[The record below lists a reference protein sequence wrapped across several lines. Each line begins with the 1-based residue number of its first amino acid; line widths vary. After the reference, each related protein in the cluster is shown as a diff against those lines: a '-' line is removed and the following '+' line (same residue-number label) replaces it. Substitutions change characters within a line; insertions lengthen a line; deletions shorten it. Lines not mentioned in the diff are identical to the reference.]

1 MTDETPGGPPADD
14 EHKPA
19 PAEASASAP
28 EPSEPGEALVFD
40 STLKP
45 SSFLGLSLKN
55 GLLNII
61 TLTLYRFWGKTEVRR
76 RVWQGIRLNGDAFE
90 YTGRGVE
97 LFIGFLLAL
106 VVLGLPFLLVVFG
119 AQFLGPGYAL
129 AVILPLYIFIFWL
142 WGFGVFT
149 AFRYLASR
157 TTWRGIRFRL
167 QGSATGYGFYYIG
180 AVLLSGITLGWYWPT
195 AERSLAER
203 LWGEL
208 RFGDRRVRFSMGKAQ
223 KVGVYGPFA
232 LGWLLTLL
240 PYVLLFTVIAM
251 IAAMNAPMMGMVEIP
266 PPETIPAP
274 APVPPAPSMLIML
287 MSYLFALIL
296 APLVML
302 VWAPYQAAMMRS
314 IAAGVSIDGASFS
327 LDVKA
332 IPLWWMTVS
341 NLAVMLFTLGFL
353 TPWVQ
358 ARTARWLIQRLKS
371 TGTAQ
376 LDAAGQTG
384 TGPKTGEGLA
394 DAFGFSLI

>member
-1 MTDETPGGPPADD
+1 MTDETLGGPPADD
-14 EHKPA
+14 DHKSA
-19 PAEASASAP
+19 PAVPASPVS
-28 EPSEPGEALVFD
+28 EPSETTGEALVFE

-90 YTGRGVE
+90 YTGRGME

-106 VVLGLPFLLVVFG
+106 LVLGLPFLLVVFG
-119 AQFLGPGYAL
+119 IQFLGPMYAFL
-129 AVILPLYIFIFWL
+129 LLPLYLFMFWL

-167 QGSATGYGFYYIG
+167 QGSAMGYGLYYIG
-180 AVLLSGITLGWYWPT
+180 AVLLSSITLGWYWPT

-240 PYVLLFTVIAM
+240 PYLLLITVILM
-251 IAAMNAPMMGMVEIP
+251 IAAATAPMMGMVEAPAPIP
-266 PPETIPAP
+266 PPP
-274 APVPPAPSMLIML
+274 APVPPMPEVAVMMI
-287 MSYLFALIL
+287 SYLIALIL

-314 IAAGVSIDGASFS
+314 IAAGVSIDGASFT
-327 LDVKA
+327 LNVKA

-376 LDAAGQTG
+376 IDATGQTG

>member
-1 MTDETPGGPPADD
+1 MTDETLGGPPADD
-14 EHKPA
+14 DHKPA
-19 PAEASASAP
+19 PDVAP
-28 EPSEPGEALVFD
+28 SPVSEHSETTGEALVFE

-90 YTGRGVE
+90 YTGRGME

-106 VVLGLPFLLVVFG
+106 LVLGLPFLLVVFG

-129 AVILPLYIFIFWL
+129 AVVLPLYLFIFWL

-167 QGSATGYGFYYIG
+167 QGSAMGYGFYYIG

-240 PYVLLFTVIAM
+240 PYLLLFTVVAM
-251 IAAMNAPMMGMVEIP
+251 IAAMNAPMMSMVETVPVP
-266 PPETIPAP
+266 PPP
-274 APVPPAPSMLIML
+274 APVPPVPEVAVMMI
-287 MSYLFALIL
+287 SYLIALIL

-314 IAAGVSIDGASFS
+314 IAAGVSIDGASFT

-376 LDAAGQTG
+376 IDATGQTG